1 MATFERDARG
11 YPGVQPASLAGRGL
25 TRGLRL
31 VLAASIL
38 VAFRALGQEDDPSW
52 RIGAEFGTG
61 KQQFHPI
68 FHDYSYRH
76 DVTGYK
82 FLLNRRLSPFGTF
95 GWELQIEPSFY
106 AAHQQL
112 LNPYDTSPTTRARY
126 TSGEVVREYVVNP
139 GILGRYNPTPRFSLF
154 FLLSVGPAWIDTAT
168 ERLAKGF
175 AFSDILAGG
184 VGLRFGRALVEF
196 RPGLRHVSNLYT
208 QKPNHGYNSGT
219 FDLALSIYL

>member
-1 MATFERDARG
+1 MSSCRRIVF
-11 YPGVQPASLAGRGL
+11 
-25 TRGLRL
+25 
-31 VLAASIL
+31 AASIL
-38 VAFRALGQEDDPSW
+38 FAFQALSQEDGQSW

-82 FLLNRRLSPFGTF
+82 FLLNRRLSPRGTF
-95 GWELQIEPSFY
+95 GWELQIEPSLY
-106 AAHQQL
+106 VAHQKL
-112 LNPYDTSPTTRARY
+112 LNPWDTSAATRARY
-126 TSGEVVREYVVNP
+126 TSGEVVREYAVNP
-139 GILGRYNPTPRFSLF
+139 GILGRMNPTPWFSLF
-154 FLLSVGPAWIDTAT
+154 FIFSVGPAWVDTAT

-184 VGLRFGRALVEF
+184 VGLGLGRVLVEF

-219 FDLALSIYL
+219 FDLALSVHL